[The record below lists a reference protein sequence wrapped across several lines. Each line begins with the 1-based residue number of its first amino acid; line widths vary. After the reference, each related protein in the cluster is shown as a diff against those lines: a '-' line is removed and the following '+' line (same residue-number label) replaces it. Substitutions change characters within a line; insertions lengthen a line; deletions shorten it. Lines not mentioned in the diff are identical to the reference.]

1 MWYKISNESSVYT
14 PAILVYP
21 DRVEENIRRIIAIA
35 GDASRLRPHVKTH
48 KLAEVVQLQ
57 VQHGIKKFKCATLI
71 EVEMVAKNGGED
83 ILLSYPLYGPG
94 ICRFFDLKE
103 KYPNVCFAL
112 TVDSE
117 NACYELIREAEIK
130 KSGLDVFVD
139 IDNGMHRTGIEP
151 KNATE
156 LVQLILANKSLNFRG
171 FHIYDGHIHD
181 RDPEVR
187 KSRCKKDFE
196 SVEKLVSKIKNKGME
211 VGELAC
217 GGTFSF
223 PIHAKYASRTLCP
236 GTPLLWDAGYE
247 QNIPELD
254 FMQAAVLIGRV
265 VSKPQESLCLDLGY
279 KALASEMSHPRL
291 KFLNIESKEVINHSE
306 EHLVISPTG
315 DNILDEGE
323 MVYALPYH
331 ICPTMALHEQ
341 VYVVENNK
349 ATDIWKVVARKRI
362 YQIKQE

>member
-21 DRVEENIRRIIAIA
+21 DRIEENIRRMIKIA
-35 GDASRLRPHVKTH
+35 GDANRLRPHVKTH
-48 KLAEVVQLQ
+48 KMAEVVQLQ
-57 VQHGIKKFKCATLI
+57 VQHDIKKFKCATLI
-71 EVEMVAKNGGED
+71 EVEMVAESGGED

-94 ICRFFDLKE
+94 ISQFFDFKE
-103 KYPNVCFAL
+103 KYPAVKFSL

-117 NACYELIREAEIK
+117 NACKNLIAEAIK
-130 KSGLDVFVD
+130 RKTVLDVFVD

-151 KNATE
+151 QDATE
-156 LVQLILANKSLNFRG
+156 LVKFIEKSASLNFEG
-171 FHIYDGHIHD
+171 FHVYDGHIHD
-181 RDPEVR
+181 KDPEVR
-187 KSRCKKDFE
+187 KVRCEKDFE
-196 SVEKLVSKIKNKGME
+196 SVTKLVSNLNNQGIE

-223 PIHAKYASRTLCP
+223 PIHAKNKDRKLCP

-247 QNIPELD
+247 ENIPEVD
-254 FMQAAVLIGRV
+254 FLHAAVLVGRV
-265 VSKPQESLCLDLGY
+265 ISKPQESLCFDLGY

-291 KFLNIESKEVINHSE
+291 KFLNIQDSEVLNHSE
-306 EHLVISPTG
+306 EHLVIS
-315 DNILDEGE
+315 NSKSNLLNEGE
-323 MVYALPYH
+323 MVYALPWH

-349 ATDIWKVVARKRI
+349 ATNIWKVAARKRI
-362 YQIKQE
+362 YQISK